1 MSIPAI
7 TQNGAAS
14 QAGSPRNAAIN
25 QSNERMR
32 LQTELT
38 KSGGGKRR
46 KYRGGAQEVTL
57 VPSPLSSPQGAGG
70 TTNDVT
76 MKSMSNITQST
87 ENSKLDNSVGDVKPI
102 PSNQLASQSG
112 GTTTLEP
119 GQPWLSCSS
128 GGKKSN
134 KSKKSKKSNK
144 SKKCKKSKKS
154 KKCKKCKKC
163 KKSKKSKNYK
173 KSKKSKKSR
182 K

>member
-14 QAGSPRNAAIN
+14 QAGSPRDAAIT

-87 ENSKLDNSVGDVKPI
+87 ENSTFDNSVGDVKPI

-128 GGKKSN
+128 GGKKTR
-134 KSKKSKKSNK
+134 KSKKSKKFKKSNK
-144 SKKCKKSKKS
+144 SKKS
-154 KKCKKCKKC
+154 KKCKKC